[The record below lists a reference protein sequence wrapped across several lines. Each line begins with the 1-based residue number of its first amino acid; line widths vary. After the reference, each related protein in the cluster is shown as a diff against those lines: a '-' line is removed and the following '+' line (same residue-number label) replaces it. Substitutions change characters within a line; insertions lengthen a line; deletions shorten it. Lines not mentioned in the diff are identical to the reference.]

1 MLDAWLVKCPTRP
14 SAHFNIKIP
23 SDCKAGSRR
32 FSNLQIVKT
41 TCVLY
46 HPRLSSSTIFHPW
59 HIFLSKERDCR
70 AGIKRFLIIQF
81 AREKHFFII
90 KCFHPPKSFIIN
102 LSAFDDFGT
111 MNVHFNKKHSSS
123 QETKPYLTSVF
134 RWQETTFKNRIM
146 NNTILQHVTLPH
158 LQYSIH
164 AEMWL
169 SRQQTGTS
177 REWRW
182 TRGKRKR

>member
-1 MLDAWLVKCPTRP
+1 MICSTLCTAGTTSAWLVKCPTRP

-70 AGIKRFLIIQF
+70 AGININVPFLIIQF
-81 AREKHFFII
+81 AREKQFSII
-90 KCFHPPKSFIIN
+90 KCFNPPKSFIIN
-102 LSAFDDFGT
+102 LDAFDDFGT
-111 MNVHFNKKHSSS
+111 MYTLTKNIPALKKQNLTWHQSSGGKK
-123 QETKPYLTSVF
+123 QLLKT
-134 RWQETTFKNRIM
+134 W
-146 NNTILQHVTLPH
+146 TILN
-158 LQYSIH
+158 YNI
-164 AEMWL
+164 
-169 SRQQTGTS
+169 
-177 REWRW
+177 
-182 TRGKRKR
+182 

>member
-41 TCVLY
+41 TSVLY

-70 AGIKRFLIIQF
+70 AEIKRFLIIQF
-81 AREKHFFII
+81 ARENIFLSLSVFILQ
-90 KCFHPPKSFIIN
+90 N
-102 LSAFDDFGT
+102 LSLSILMLLMTLGQCMYTLTKNIPAL
-111 MNVHFNKKHSSS
+111 KKQNLTWHQSS
-123 QETKPYLTSVF
+123 
-134 RWQETTFKNRIM
+134 
-146 NNTILQHVTLPH
+146 
-158 LQYSIH
+158 
-164 AEMWL
+164 
-169 SRQQTGTS
+169 G
-177 REWRW
+177 
-182 TRGKRKR
+182 GKKQLLKT

>member
-1 MLDAWLVKCPTRP
+1 MSNLTISSLV
-14 SAHFNIKIP
+14 P

-70 AGIKRFLIIQF
+70 AGININVPILIIQF
-81 AREKHFFII
+81 AREKHFSII
-90 KCFHPPKSFIIN
+90 KCFNPPKSFIIN
-102 LSAFDDFGT
+102 LDAFDDFGT
-111 MNVHFNKKHSSS
+111 MYVHFNKKHSSS

-134 RWQETTFKNRIM
+134 RWQETTFKNIM
-146 NNTILQHVTLPH
+146 NNTKLQHITLSHP
-158 LQYSIH
+158 QYSLH

-169 SRQQTGTS
+169 SPPQTGTS
-177 REWRW
+177 REWPW